1 MEGMVTV
8 VILLLI
14 GVVIGAALGWVAFVK
29 VSKLQSRVGQI
40 ENQLKQKFEARA
52 STSPLRQSESS
63 SMTSA
68 ALSTT
73 PAPTISEPAP
83 DSDQDKEKEEPI
95 LEYPTSQPL
104 DIPPPESPL
113 KPSNYQPERA
123 KPSGYMDAFTE
134 QLRELWMVWLGG
146 LCVALAGI
154 FLVRYSIEAG
164 LLGPTAR
171 IVLAIITGIGLH
183 ALAEWLRRNLA
194 AHPSFAALAGG
205 ASITLYAAFLAALD
219 LYHLISPLVAFFAM
233 AAVAL
238 ATISLAILHGPLLA
252 IIGILGGYAV
262 PILVSDG
269 SGSIVIAMVYAL
281 IISYAALLLMTR
293 IYRPWLWQGM
303 VFGAMCWWLISLME
317 GDADNFRGIY
327 LAILA
332 YGLLAIPKFD
342 FLLRRRTDSNLP
354 LGSLIAIL
362 VACAL
367 SLLGEGLEPLSLM
380 RWLPLTLI
388 VLWVATQQSQLSKLP
403 WCMLALQAGALILL
417 SFGIDSP
424 SDYLYKIDIDPPSN
438 STILI
443 FAAVMASVY
452 SGAAYLAVRAGQ
464 KSALW
469 YSLGFLSPILWL
481 AYCYLQITD
490 MSTSL
495 SWGGISLLIGLGYLI
510 LAGSEKVRSE
520 PDALIW
526 LTFSG
531 HAAIAL
537 ALVISLR
544 DASLTLGIAAQLVSL
559 TWLIK
564 RFEITELDWLVK
576 LVLTAIIVRLTL
588 NPWIATYSADTHW
601 SLWTYGGSTLLTAL
615 ACYQIKTNQV
625 LRGWLEAASIHLF
638 ILTVAMETRYWL
650 YDGAIFSGNY
660 DLVEAAIN
668 TNLWGALSLC
678 YLYRA
683 QFAESL
689 QKWYLAM
696 ANVLLGITIIN
707 YLISLT
713 GLNPWFGADP
723 ISSTPIFNILIPAYG
738 LPVILALL
746 FMKYH
751 QRRLLYYSAW
761 MAGFGGFAF
770 VTMEIRHLWQGSLNS
785 YSPASSGELY
795 TYSIVW
801 LVAAVVL
808 VLGSTAKNKPNLYK
822 ASMGFLGLVIAKIF
836 LIDMSDL
843 EGLLRVASFM
853 GLGLT
858 LLGLAFLHKRLDGDL
873 ELQEEGAQKK
883 RL

>member
-1 MEGMVTV
+1 MDGMLIVAV
-8 VILLLI
+8 LLLI
-14 GVVIGAALGWVAFVK
+14 GVIIGAALGWAAFVR
-29 VSKLQSRVGQI
+29 VSGLQTRVGQI
-40 ENQLKQKFEARA
+40 ESQLKQSPEARA
-52 STSPLRQSESS
+52 LASPQHGSESPA
-63 SMTSA
+63 MTT
-68 ALSTT
+68 STLPT
-73 PAPTISEPAP
+73 APAPAIAEPVPEAELESEN
-83 DSDQDKEKEEPI
+83 EEPT

-104 DIPPPESPL
+104 DIPAPESL
-113 KPSNYQPERA
+113 FKPGNYQPEQA
-123 KPSGYMDAFTE
+123 KPFGYMDAFAE
-134 QLRELWMVWLGG
+134 QLRESWMAWLGG

-171 IVLAIITGIGLH
+171 IVLAIINGIALH

-205 ASITLYAAFLAALD
+205 ASITLYAAFLGALE
-219 LYHLISPLVAFFAM
+219 LYHLISPWVAFFAM
-233 AAVAL
+233 AVVAL

-262 PILVSDG
+262 PVLVSDG
-269 SGSIVIAMVYAL
+269 SDNIVIAMVYAL
-281 IISYAALLLMTR
+281 IISCAALLLMTR
-293 IYRPWLWQGM
+293 IYRPWLWLGM
-303 VFGAMCWWLISLME
+303 VFGAMCWWLISLTK

-332 YGLLAIPKFD
+332 YGFLAVPKFD
-342 FLLRRRTDSNLP
+342 FLLRRRADSNLP
-354 LGSLIAIL
+354 LGSLVTVLI
-362 VACAL
+362 ACAL
-367 SLLGEGLEPLSLM
+367 SLSAEGLEPLSLM
-380 RWLPLTLI
+380 RWLPLTLV

-403 WCMLALQAGALILL
+403 WCLLVLQAGALILQG
-417 SFGIDSP
+417 FGAKVPGEIF
-424 SDYLYKIDIDPPSN
+424 YGGIADPTSH
-438 STILI
+438 SIVLI
-443 FAAVMASVY
+443 FATVMAIVY
-452 SGAAYLAVRAGQ
+452 SGAAYLGIRAGQ

-469 YSLGFLSPILWL
+469 YSLGFLSPVLWL

-490 MSTSL
+490 MRTSMG
-495 SWGGISLLIGLGYLI
+495 WGSISLLIGLAYLT
-510 LAGSEKVRSE
+510 LARSKKVRSE

-588 NPWIATYSADTHW
+588 NPWLATYPADIHW

-615 ACYQIKTNQV
+615 ACYQIKANQM
-625 LRGWLEAASIHLF
+625 LRGWLEAATIHLF
-638 ILTVAMETRYWL
+638 ILTVIMETRYWL
-650 YDGAIFSGNY
+650 YDGAIFSDNY
-660 DLVEAAIN
+660 DLVEATIN
-668 TNLWGALSLC
+668 TSLWGALSLC

-683 QFAESL
+683 KFAESL
-689 QKWYLAM
+689 QRWYLAM
-696 ANVLLGITIIN
+696 ANLLLGITIIN

-713 GLNPWFGADP
+713 RLNPFFGADP
-723 ISSTPIFNILIPAYG
+723 ISSTPILNILIPAYG
-738 LPVILALL
+738 LPVILALF

-751 QRRLLYYSAW
+751 QPKYLYPSAW

-770 VTMEIRHLWQGSLNS
+770 VTMEIRHLWQRSLNS
-785 YSPASSGELY
+785 YSPTSSGELY
-795 TYSIVW
+795 TYSVVW
-801 LVAAVVL
+801 LIAAVVL
-808 VLGSTAKNKPNLYK
+808 VLGSMAKNKPELYK

-836 LIDMSDL
+836 LIDMYGL
-843 EGLLRVASFM
+843 EGVLRVASFM

-858 LLGLAFLHKRLDGDL
+858 LLGLGFLHKRFGGLD
-873 ELQEEGAQKK
+873 EG
-883 RL
+883 R